1 MASTPTTSLR
11 RLRLAV
17 TAVVGVAAWQQPS
30 LATPQAAPCRCDV
43 NRVLSRTNARERVDD

>member
-1 MASTPTTSLR
+1 MASTPCTSLR

-30 LATPQAAPCRCDV
+30 LATP
-43 NRVLSRTNARERVDD
+43 